1 VLRHEFLERHHLE
14 FVLRGHGRLQ
24 HHAIKKQK
32 PPTWRGFVSNLADR
46 LLADPFC
53 FSGLARGAATIVL
66 VARVLVR
73 KLSVCHNASPITR
86 ARAMPFPDRPAFQAH
101 AFDPDRANAV
111 CRAVAF
117 VGRKRSRAA
126 SWLDDP
132 SRFAMFKSQQFIA
145 AM

>member
-1 VLRHEFLERHHLE
+1 
-14 FVLRGHGRLQ
+14 
-24 HHAIKKQK
+24 
-32 PPTWRGFVSNLADR
+32 
-46 LLADPFC
+46 
-53 FSGLARGAATIVL
+53 
-66 VARVLVR
+66 
-73 KLSVCHNASPITR
+73 
-86 ARAMPFPDRPAFQAH
+86 MPFPDRPAFQAH

-145 AM
+145 AIWLSPGCCIVFAARVAQFAAAAETGRMG